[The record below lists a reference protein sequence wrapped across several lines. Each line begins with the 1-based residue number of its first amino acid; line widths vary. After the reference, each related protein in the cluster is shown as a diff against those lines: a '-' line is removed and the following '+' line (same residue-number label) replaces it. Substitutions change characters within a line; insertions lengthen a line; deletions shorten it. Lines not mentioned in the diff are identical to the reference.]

1 MFIVVIMRTNQP
13 LPRSVIE
20 EKIIEIGEEI
30 EDAREEM
37 TDLILADW
45 GKQIKSSHERW
56 IRGKVDEI
64 DILRKELHSLET
76 KT

>member
-1 MFIVVIMRTNQP
+1 MRTNQP
-13 LPRSVIE
+13 LPRSVLQ
-20 EKIIEIGEEI
+20 EKIIEKSRDI
-30 EDAREEM
+30 EYAREEM

-56 IRGKVDEI
+56 IQEKLGEL
-64 DILRKELHSLET
+64 DILLKEYNSLE